1 MSWKQK
7 NLNKLN
13 KRLLANQKKIKP
25 KGISRI
31 GVLCQGQDQ
40 SRIKRGLEKVFDLD
54 ASDIWLMDFVEKN
67 KHTLEDDHWFSE
79 LDFSLF
85 GRLKYNKLEEFVK
98 KDFDLLINYQNQP
111 SVFLNHV
118 NLHSNAGF
126 KVGLIEADLDGLD
139 MEIRECNNDID
150 LMNSEIIKYL
160 KILKII

>member
-13 KRLLANQKKIKP
+13 KRLLANQKKRKP
-25 KGISRI
+25 KGISTI

-40 SRIKRGLEKVFDLD
+40 STIKRALEAVFNID
-54 ASDIWLMDFVEKN
+54 ASDVWLMDFVEKN

-79 LDFSLF
+79 LDFSMF
-85 GRLKYNKLEEFVK
+85 GRLKYNKLDDFVK

-118 NLHSNAGF
+118 NLQSNAGF
-126 KVGLIEADLDGLD
+126 KVGLIDAHLDGLD
-139 MEIRECNNDID
+139 MEVRECNNDID
-150 LMNSEIIKYL
+150 LFNSEIIKYL
-160 KILKII
+160 KILKIV